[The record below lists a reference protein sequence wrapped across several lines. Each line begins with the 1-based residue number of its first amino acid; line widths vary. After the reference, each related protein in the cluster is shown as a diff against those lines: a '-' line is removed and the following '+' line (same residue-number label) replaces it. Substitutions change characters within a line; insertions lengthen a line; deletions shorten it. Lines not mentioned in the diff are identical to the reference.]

1 MGFEASDFVLQ
12 MGEALQPHVGLI
24 RRIFKM
30 FASMGSG
37 VQSATEM
44 NKSKFGNFC
53 RNVGIMD
60 GKKSDGTS
68 NGCAK
73 MNGGEVLGK
82 HHRASA

>member
-73 MNGGEVLGK
+73 MNGGEVHGK